1 MTNELRVMTSGAFTA
16 AHFKLI
22 AEVEELTSKK
32 IITVTTSIGTGESSI
47 PNRLRRG
54 EVADVVIVADTL
66 LKEFIKEQW
75 VLDEGFQ
82 VVASSVIGIAV
93 REGAPKPD
101 LSSVESFKQFLLA
114 AQSVAYSA
122 SVSGQY
128 LLNEIYPRLGIESQM
143 LPKSRLITGGER
155 TGTIVARGE
164 AEVCCQQISEMLPIE
179 GIAHITTL
187 PEALQKKSFFA
198 AGIGSH
204 CTDKRA
210 ALQMIQFL
218 TSAQAAPTIR
228 QTGLEP
234 I

>member
-1 MTNELRVMTSGAFTA
+1 
-16 AHFKLI
+16 
-22 AEVEELTSKK
+22 
-32 IITVTTSIGTGESSI
+32 
-47 PNRLRRG
+47 
-54 EVADVVIVADTL
+54 
-66 LKEFIKEQW
+66 
-75 VLDEGFQ
+75 
-82 VVASSVIGIAV
+82 
-93 REGAPKPD
+93 
-101 LSSVESFKQFLLA
+101 
-114 AQSVAYSA
+114 
-122 SVSGQY
+122 
-128 LLNEIYPRLGIESQM
+128 
-143 LPKSRLITGGER
+143 
-155 TGTIVARGE
+155 
-164 AEVCCQQISEMLPIE
+164 MLPIQ

>member
-32 IITVTTSIGTGESSI
+32 IITVTTSIGTGETSI

-164 AEVCCQQISEMLPIE
+164 AEVCCQQISEMLPIQ

-187 PEALQKKSFFA
+187 PEVLQKKSFFA